1 MSSILSH
8 SVLLILYSGAL
19 AIGLALIGVAVVS
32 LLRSFTPG
40 SQPSA
45 EGQSRRLNRG
55 AAYALGL
62 GAAVAGGSG
71 LLALL
76 LLRAGPGTSLLAA
89 LGAGLLAGLV
99 AAFIFVIAPNR
110 RRHEEAGLAI
120 AADGREARVVIP
132 VPASGLGE
140 VAYQDGAAAIHL
152 GARSATG
159 QLIDAGRRVRIERV
173 AHRVAIVHPLDGN
186 GSAG

>member
-1 MSSILSH
+1 MSSILSR
-8 SVLLILYSGAL
+8 SVLLILYSGVL
-19 AIGLALIGVAVVS
+19 AVGLALIGAAVVS

-45 EGQSRRLNRG
+45 EGRSRRLNRG

-62 GAAVAGGSG
+62 GAAVAGGVG

-99 AAFIFVIAPNR
+99 AAFIFVVAPNR
-110 RRHEEAGLAI
+110 RRREEAGLAI
-120 AADGREARVVIP
+120 AADGREARVVILI
-132 VPASGLGE
+132 PASGLGE
-140 VAYQDGAAAIHL
+140 VAYQDGAEAIHL

-173 AHRVAIVHPLDGN
+173 AHRVAIVHPLDGD